1 MRRIGSLAIAVAAFG
16 LSLGAQA
23 DDQVTLR
30 LNWIL
35 YGFHTPF
42 HLGVERGFYKDEGID
57 LTIGDGQG
65 SGRTVQ
71 VVAAGGDTFGVSD
84 AGSVIA
90 GAAKGAPIRSV
101 MAVTNSSPYAVG
113 VRGDLGAKSAK
124 DLAGMT
130 IAATPGEAGV
140 QLWPAVLA
148 ANGMAPDATK
158 FLMVDGPGKMV
169 AVLEKRTEAVMAGL
183 DNQCLIIPA
192 RGMDLTC
199 LKYADMGANT
209 VGLTVHTRNDLIES
223 NPDLVRRFVRAS
235 VKAFDAAMADPDASI
250 AAGMKV
256 KPDAEKDLWRKQ
268 LDVGISLMKTPAT
281 KGLPTGTFAESD
293 WQDTLD
299 LMKKYQGLETDKP
312 VTAFFTNE
320 FLPK

>member
-1 MRRIGSLAIAVAAFG
+1 MRRIGSLAIALAAFG
-16 LSLGAQA
+16 LCSGAQA
-23 DDQVTLR
+23 NDQVTLR

-42 HLGVERGFYKDEGID
+42 HLGVDRGYYKDEGID

-71 VVAAGGDTFGVSD
+71 VVAAGGDTFGISD

-101 MAVTNSSPYAVG
+101 LAVSNSSPYAVG
-113 VRGDLGAKSAK
+113 VRADLGAKSAK

-130 IAATPGEAGV
+130 IAATAGEAGV
-140 QLWPAVLA
+140 QLWPAILA

-199 LKYADMGANT
+199 LKYADMGVNT

-235 VKAFDAAMADPDASI
+235 VKALDAAVADPDASI

-268 LDVGISLMKTPAT
+268 LDVGIGLMKTPAT
-281 KGLPTGTFAESD
+281 KDLPTGTFAQSD

-299 LMKKYQGLETDKP
+299 LMKKYQGLETDQP

>member
-1 MRRIGSLAIAVAAFG
+1 MRRIGSLAIAMAAFG

-23 DDQVTLR
+23 NDQVTLR

-42 HLGVERGFYKDEGID
+42 HLGLDRGYYKDEGID

-71 VVAAGGDTFGVSD
+71 VVAAGGDTFGISD

-90 GAAKGAPIRSV
+90 GASKGAPIRSV
-101 MAVTNSSPYAVG
+101 MAVSNSSPYAVG

-124 DLAGMT
+124 DLTGMT
-130 IAATPGEAGV
+130 IAATAGEAGV
-140 QLWPAVLA
+140 QLWPAILA

-199 LKYADMGANT
+199 LKYADMGVNT
-209 VGLTVHTRNDLIES
+209 VGLTVHTRNELIES

-235 VKAFDAAMADPDASI
+235 VKAFDAAVADPDASI

-268 LDVGISLMKTPAT
+268 LDVGIGLMKTPAT
-281 KGLPTGTFAESD
+281 KDLPTGTFAESD

-312 VTAFFTNE
+312 VMAFFTNE